1 MLQRLKRSSQGG
13 TSGIGASV
21 AHALASRGAQLVLLV
36 PTPLTDPFL
45 AEQIMDLRAATG
57 NELITAEHV
66 DLASL
71 HSIRRFA
78 TKWVDNAPPRRLDM
92 LVLCGGTMTPARSA
106 GVQVSEDGVEI
117 NFAVN
122 YLANFHLLSILSPAI
137 RAQPPD
143 RDVRVL
149 FATCSSYMGGALPPQ
164 VPLPGSV
171 AAQGA
176 TAPSRRAVA
185 DPAAAYATS
194 KLALM
199 TFACAFQKHLA
210 AYKRPDGQPSNARV
224 LLVDPGWSRTPGMR
238 RYLAGGSL
246 WGLLAYL
253 VLWPV
258 WWLVLKSAEQGA
270 QTFMY
275 AAMEAEYG
283 RGNGG
288 VLLKECREVKVAREE
303 IADEEKQ
310 KSLWE
315 LSERAVEALEKAG
328 ALKRAQ
334 EKTASEGAE
343 AGAAEGA
350 EPVNGVQGED
360 KGDLST
366 EKKTGRMAGSRRS
379 KKT

>member
-1 MLQRLKRSSQGG
+1 
-13 TSGIGASV
+13 
-21 AHALASRGAQLVLLV
+21 
-36 PTPLTDPFL
+36 
-45 AEQIMDLRAATG
+45 MDLRAATG

-106 GVQVSEDGVEI
+106 GAQASEDGVEI

-149 FATCSSYMGGALPPQ
+149 FATCSSYMGGTLPAQ
-164 VPLPGSV
+164 VPLPSR
-171 AAQGA
+171 AAAGA
-176 TAPSRRAVA
+176 ASQRRA
-185 DPAAAYATS
+185 DPAAAYAAS

-210 AYKRPDGQPSNARV
+210 AYKRPDGQPGNARV

-270 QTFMY
+270 QTFLY

-283 RGNGG
+283 RGDGG
-288 VLLKECREVKVAREE
+288 VLLKECREVKVARQEV
-303 IADEEKQ
+303 ADEEQQ
-310 KSLWE
+310 KALWE
-315 LSERAVEALEKAG
+315 LSERAVEALEKQA
-328 ALKRAQ
+328 ALRRAK
-334 EKTASEGAE
+334 EKAASEGAK
-343 AGAAEGA
+343 AGAEEGA
-350 EPVNGVQGED
+350 EPMKASQDED
-360 KGDLST
+360 KGSGSASERST
-366 EKKTGRMAGSRRS
+366 ARKAGSRRS
-379 KKT
+379 KKA